1 MSNFLTNHVFIKL
14 QKSSVVLFLAMVSM
28 HAHACY
34 LILTVQNEKKKGTV
48 AESQR
53 KADSLFFFGSPF
65 RLYTI

>member
-1 MSNFLTNHVFIKL
+1 MSNFLTNRVFIKSE
-14 QKSSVVLFLAMVSM
+14 KSSVVLFLAMVSM

-34 LILTVQNEKKKGTV
+34 LIFTVQNEKKGTA

>member
-14 QKSSVVLFLAMVSM
+14 EKSSVVLFLAMVSM

-34 LILTVQNEKKKGTV
+34 LILTVQNEKKRGLQLRAREKLTHF
-48 AESQR
+48 
-53 KADSLFFFGSPF
+53 FFFGSPF